1 MLGKYQI
8 AKVSRSK
15 TDGDDKSMFAVA
27 EMNSLTLN
35 DTR

>member
-15 TDGDDKSMFAVA
+15 RNGDDKSMFVIA
-27 EMNSLTLN
+27 EMDSLTLN